1 MAKYVRYK
9 DIQGIDKWGMVNQD
23 GTFFMELEGDPCG
36 AFSVTSKAVDPD
48 SVKILPPCQPSKI
61 VAVGLNYLGHAKE
74 MNMKIPEEPVLFIKP
89 ATALIGHMDNIFY
102 PKQTQNLHY
111 EAELAVV
118 IKNDI
123 KDITEAEVDAN
134 VFGYTCFNDV
144 TARDLQ
150 SKDGQ
155 WTRAKSFDTFAP
167 AGPFVVTGLEPDK
180 LKIKLLLN
188 NELKQESTTA
198 DFIFKT
204 RKVISFISSV
214 MTLKRGDLVTTGT
227 PQGIG
232 PMQKGD
238 RVEVEIEGI
247 GRLTNFVE

>member
-1 MAKYVRYK
+1 MAKYVRFK
-9 DIQGIDKWGMVNQD
+9 DIQGIDKWGMVNPD
-23 GTFFMELEGDPCG
+23 GAFFMELEGDPFG
-36 AFSVTSKAVDPD
+36 AFTVTSKAVDPD
-48 SVKILPPCQPSKI
+48 GVKILPPCQPSKI

-74 MNMKIPEEPVLFIKP
+74 MGMKIPEEPVLFIKP
-89 ATALIGHMDNIFY
+89 ATALIGHMDNIYY

-111 EAELAVV
+111 EAELAVI

-123 KDITEAEVDAN
+123 KDITETEVDAN
-134 VFGYTCFNDV
+134 VLGYTCFNDV

-167 AGPFVVTGLEPDK
+167 AGPYVVTAIEPDK

-204 RKVISFISSV
+204 RQVISFISSV

-227 PQGIG
+227 PHGIG
-232 PMQKGD
+232 PMNRGD

-247 GRLTNFVE
+247 GKLTNFVE